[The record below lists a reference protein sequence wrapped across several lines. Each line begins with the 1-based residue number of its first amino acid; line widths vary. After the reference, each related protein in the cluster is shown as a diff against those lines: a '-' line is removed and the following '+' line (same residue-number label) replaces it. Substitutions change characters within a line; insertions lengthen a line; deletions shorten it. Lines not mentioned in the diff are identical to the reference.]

1 MAVITISRQFGA
13 GGKTLAQNVA
23 DRLGYKIAHEE
34 IIEKVAEKAKVSAD
48 SLRSFEAE
56 ARGLLQRATSLLT
69 PNRFIDH
76 VLDPRRNYMDG
87 DLYIDL
93 LRKIIPEIADEGN
106 IVILGRGSQFILMGR
121 PDTVHVLLV
130 ANQEDRIRFMR
141 EQYDLTESLARDA
154 VRKQGRRREQL
165 MRLFGHGDYDQPIYY
180 DLVINLSKVSIDGA
194 VELVCESVSPVAKA
208 S

>member
-76 VLDPRRNYMDG
+76 VLD
-87 DLYIDL
+87 
-93 LRKIIPEIADEGN
+93 
-106 IVILGRGSQFILMGR
+106 
-121 PDTVHVLLV
+121 
-130 ANQEDRIRFMR
+130 
-141 EQYDLTESLARDA
+141 SLW
-154 VRKQGRRREQL
+154 VPGKS
-165 MRLFGHGDYDQPIYY
+165 GDYPTATS
-180 DLVINLSKVSIDGA
+180 LVQRRDR
-194 VELVCESVSPVAKA
+194 
-208 S
+208 

>member
-106 IVILGRGSQFILMGR
+106 IVILGRGSQFVLMGR

-130 ANQEDRIRFMR
+130 ANRDDRIRFMQ
-141 EQYDLTESLARDA
+141 EQYGLTESLARDA

>member
-130 ANQEDRIRFMR
+130 ANQEDRIRFMQ

>member
-106 IVILGRGSQFILMGR
+106 IVILGRGSQFVLMGR

-130 ANQEDRIRFMR
+130 ANRDDRIRFMR

>member
-56 ARGLLQRATSLLT
+56 ARTLLQRASSLLT

-121 PDTVHVLLV
+121 PDTIHVLLV
-130 ANQEDRIRFMR
+130 ANREDRIRFMQ
-141 EQYDLTESLARDA
+141 EQYGLTESLARDA
-154 VRKQGRRREQL
+154 VRKQGRRREHL

-180 DLVINLSKVSIDGA
+180 DLVINLSKVSIDAA
-194 VELVCESVSPVAKA
+194 VELVSESASPMAKA